1 MELSVKNQNYK
12 NIIQPVFKDI
22 DRRKNPALLVIKLYR
37 STECVH
43 VLVIQHCPIRTLVY
57 LIQFYRLSLVVI

>member
-22 DRRKNPALLVIKLYR
+22 DRRKKPSSPGHK
-37 STECVH
+37 
-43 VLVIQHCPIRTLVY
+43 TL
-57 LIQFYRLSLVVI
+57 